1 MILLGICDPS
11 NPAFARLRY
20 AAQPSKRQPFEDP
33 SSSVRLFEG
42 AAFEE
47 TDEESEERDE
57 EKAWLVGRERQS
69 QNRFISSLNAFLI

>member
-20 AAQPSKRQPFEDP
+20 AAQQQPFEDP
-33 SSSVRLFEG
+33 SPSVRLFEG
-42 AAFEE
+42 CAFEE

>member
-42 AAFEE
+42 AAFE
-47 TDEESEERDE
+47 
-57 EKAWLVGRERQS
+57 GRLRS
-69 QNRFISSLNAFLI
+69 AAKKDKDSPFCLRLPA